1 MPNGVRSNVHPLTT
15 FLVDQLIRISFSLFT
30 VTKRS
35 APSGEK
41 SIPRIPVTP
50 ATLNEG
56 LAVPD
61 A

>member
-15 FLVDQLIRISFSLFT
+15 VFVAQSIRISFSLFT

-41 SIPRIPVTP
+41 SIPVIPLTP
-50 ATLNEG
+50 PTLNEG
-56 LAVPD
+56 LAIPD